1 MKNNKMITKRYSRIL
16 ALNIGLTLT
25 STMAFAA
32 QGPATFFG
40 TAINNILPAPRLPT
54 VLPNAVPTG
63 FNPATGMLSSVDDV
77 VDEKTGARK
86 VTVYQIEDKA
96 IASWETFNIGEKSW
110 VYFDQQGNT
119 DWQALNRIYDQNP
132 SQIFGK
138 LTADGQVYLVNQN
151 GILFGG
157 TSSVNVHSLVA
168 SSLNVDNDTFLNLT
182 NNSEITF
189 DGTENYDPENQPGWQ
204 PGNGFIYNQ
213 GGFISV
219 ELVKEENGEATV
231 IRDGSVF
238 LVAPDVGNSGTIVA
252 PYG

>member
-1 MKNNKMITKRYSRIL
+1 M
-16 ALNIGLTLT
+16 
-25 STMAFAA
+25 
-32 QGPATFFG
+32 
-40 TAINNILPAPRLPT
+40 T
-54 VLPNAVPTG
+54 VHQV
-63 FNPATGMLSSVDDV
+63 
-77 VDEKTGARK
+77 
-86 VTVYQIEDKA
+86 EDKA
-96 IASWETFNIGEKSW
+96 IASWETFNIGENSW

-119 DWQALNRIYDQNP
+119 DWQALNRIYDRNP

-157 TSSVNVHSLVA
+157 TSSVNVHSLAA

-182 NNSEITF
+182 NSSEITF
-189 DGTENYDPENQPGWQ
+189 DGSENYDPENQPDWQ
-204 PGNGFIYNQ
+204 PGNGFVYNR

-252 PYG
+252 TYGQI